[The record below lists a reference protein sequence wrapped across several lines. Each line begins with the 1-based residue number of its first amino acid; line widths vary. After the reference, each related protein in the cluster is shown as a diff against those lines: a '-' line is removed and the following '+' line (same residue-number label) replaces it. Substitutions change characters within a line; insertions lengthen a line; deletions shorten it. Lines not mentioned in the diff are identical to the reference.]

1 MVGLFARSIGKRLVY
16 LLSLAGLLSLVL
28 FTFLFRFWVFLHTPG
43 SLDTGAK
50 EVAIQQGMSADAIS
64 RALASQGIVS
74 DARFFSVLCW
84 YRKAAQKLKAGEYAF
99 LRLSTPDQILEQITA
114 GRVIVH
120 KVTLPEGSTVKDV
133 ARILGESGLAPR
145 DEILRLSTDP
155 EAANSMGIDASG
167 LEGYL
172 FPETYYFRKT
182 QSSASILRA
191 MVDQFRKRLP
201 DSWADRSKALGFSL
215 HQLVILASLI
225 EKEAVVDSERP
236 IIAAV
241 FINRL
246 KRGMP
251 LQSDPTA
258 VYDLDGFS
266 GPVESAHL
274 KRQSPYNTYVVKGL
288 PIGPI
293 CNPGAKSIRAA
304 FHPEEVAY
312 LYFVSNDDGTHY
324 FSETAAEHHKAV
336 SRYREKR
343 RIRLDRG
350 SEDETVA
357 DAATQGEENAE
368 KQPGEVTEKQG
379 GRQIDRP
386 ADRQAGKQVEGS
398 RKGKV
403 AISSKAAPV
412 KKKK

>member
-16 LLSLAGLLSLVL
+16 LLSLAGFLSLVL
-28 FTFLFRFWVFLHTPG
+28 FTFLFRFWVFLHVPG
-43 SLDTGAK
+43 SLDPAVK
-50 EVAIQQGMSADAIS
+50 EFTIQQGMSADGIS
-64 RALASQGIVS
+64 KALASRGIVS
-74 DARFFSVLCW
+74 DPRLFSLLCW

-99 LRLSTPDQILEQITA
+99 LPLSTPDQILEQITA

-120 KVTLPEGSTVKDV
+120 KVTLSEGSTVRDA

-145 DEILRLSTDP
+145 DEILRLSADSET
-155 EAANSMGIDASG
+155 AKSMGLDASG

-182 QSSASILRA
+182 QDSASILRA
-191 MVDQFRKRLP
+191 MVDQFRRHLP
-201 DSWADRSKALGFSL
+201 ESWTDRSRKLGLSL
-215 HQLVILASLI
+215 HQIVTLASII

-236 IIAAV
+236 VIAAV
-241 FINRL
+241 FLNRL
-246 KRGMP
+246 KRSMP

-288 PIGPI
+288 PPGPI
-293 CNPGAKSIRAA
+293 CNPGVKSIRAV
-304 FHPEEVAY
+304 FYPEDVPY
-312 LYFVSNDDGTHY
+312 LYFVSNDDGTHH
-324 FSETAAEHHKAV
+324 FSETAAEHSRAV
-336 SRYREKR
+336 SRYRER
-343 RIRLDRG
+343 RRNRVDRESG
-350 SEDETVA
+350 ETVP
-357 DAATQGEENAE
+357 DATVQAEEPPDKPPD
-368 KQPGEVTEKQG
+368 KQV
-379 GRQIDRP
+379 
-386 ADRQAGKQVEGS
+386 GKQVDRS

-403 AISSKAAPV
+403 SVSGKPAPV